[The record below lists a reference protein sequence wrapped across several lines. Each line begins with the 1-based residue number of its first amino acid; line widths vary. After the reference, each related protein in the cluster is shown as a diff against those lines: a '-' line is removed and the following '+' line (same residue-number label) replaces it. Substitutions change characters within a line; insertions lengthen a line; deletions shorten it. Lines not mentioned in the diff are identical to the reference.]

1 MFIENNNYLL
11 WGLLIK
17 SDIYKKSIYIL
28 WPIIMNYQ
36 LIFHEDYAISFMII
50 ILSKRYKYLNQ
61 FGLLHLYHEK
71 SASKKY
77 NLNKNYY
84 LSVLFVSNII
94 YNYYIKNNEK
104 DIVILINYIK
114 LFFDCFKYAHRF
126 ESNFYSLIINNIIRS
141 IYLTDKEKE
150 IIIKAIE
157 NNKNIN
163 LTKYYNNRNYKG
175 ENESKFMSINL
186 KKKKNL
192 IKFIYEITILIYCNE
207 SKYLFE
213 TIKSILG
220 QKFIYFE
227 IIIIFDNGKETELSK
242 IKDFIKKHK
251 MITLIFNH
259 IRKGLLYSI
268 SIGILNSKGNY
279 ILILQPTFLLYN
291 ENVLV
296 ELYYK
301 IIKHDLDILE
311 FNLLTQFDNT
321 KKISSNLYKCSHV
334 KTAIN
339 ISSIKINKLYKD
351 IDQEN
356 EIIFNKLI
364 KGSFFKNIIKK
375 NNLDKYPE
383 IIYNYFHN
391 IFLFCLISNNT
402 NIYHFDIIG
411 IIQYTNQTKDLK
423 IFKFFNNK
431 QQKINDS
438 IFYINFLYNKTE
450 NTFEGKKIALN
461 ELFNKLSIIYNKFNK
476 ITNYS
481 IKLIEKFNNSKLINI
496 SDKIDLN
503 FYYKSLIN

>member
-1 MFIENNNYLL
+1 
-11 WGLLIK
+11 
-17 SDIYKKSIYIL
+17 
-28 WPIIMNYQ
+28 
-36 LIFHEDYAISFMII
+36 
-50 ILSKRYKYLNQ
+50 
-61 FGLLHLYHEK
+61 
-71 SASKKY
+71 
-77 NLNKNYY
+77 
-84 LSVLFVSNII
+84 
-94 YNYYIKNNEK
+94 
-104 DIVILINYIK
+104 
-114 LFFDCFKYAHRF
+114 
-126 ESNFYSLIINNIIRS
+126 
-141 IYLTDKEKE
+141 
-150 IIIKAIE
+150 
-157 NNKNIN
+157 
-163 LTKYYNNRNYKG
+163 
-175 ENESKFMSINL
+175 
-186 KKKKNL
+186 
-192 IKFIYEITILIYCNE
+192 
-207 SKYLFE
+207 
-213 TIKSILG
+213 
-220 QKFIYFE
+220 
-227 IIIIFDNGKETELSK
+227 
-242 IKDFIKKHK
+242 
-251 MITLIFNH
+251 MITLVFNH

-311 FNLLTQFDNT
+311 FNLLTQFDNK
-321 KKISSNLYKCSHV
+321 KKISSNLYKCSHF

-391 IFLFCLISNNT
+391 IFLFCLFSNNT

-461 ELFNKLSIIYNKFNK
+461 ELFNKLSIIA
-476 ITNYS
+476 
-481 IKLIEKFNNSKLINI
+481 
-496 SDKIDLN
+496 
-503 FYYKSLIN
+503 